1 MFSGK
6 ILLTKDNPGMDLGPV
21 NNLRRWFTSM
31 AIAQTLAKV
40 QLAPDQTA
48 VFESMVK
55 TYEKPLFQFAFR
67 LCGNHHEAQ
76 DLLQESLYRAYKSF
90 PHFEVGTAFDRWL
103 YQIIHNLFIDHY
115 RKKKRRPNMTSID
128 EPLQNLESEKSIELP
143 DWSTNPESEA
153 IRNELGHQIEKGL
166 AQLSPEYRSAVILCD
181 IQGLSYEEIAQVL
194 NCSIGTV
201 RSRIHRGRKSLRSL
215 LLPYLHAGEVQ

>member
-1 MFSGK
+1 
-6 ILLTKDNPGMDLGPV
+6 
-21 NNLRRWFTSM
+21 M
-31 AIAQTLAKV
+31 AIAQTLTKAQ

-90 PHFEVGTAFDRWL
+90 SRFESGTAFDRWL

-115 RKKKRRPNMTSID
+115 RKKKRRPIFSSID
-128 EPLQNLESEKSIELP
+128 EPLQHLESEKPIELP

-153 IRNELGHQIEKGL
+153 VRGELGRQIQLGL
-166 AQLSPEYRSAVILCD
+166 EELSPEYRTAVILCD
-181 IQGLSYEEIAQVL
+181 IQGLSYEEISQVL

-201 RSRIHRGRKSLRSL
+201 RSRIHRGRKTLRRL
-215 LLPYLHAGEVQ
+215 LLPYLQEREVK

>member
-1 MFSGK
+1 
-6 ILLTKDNPGMDLGPV
+6 
-21 NNLRRWFTSM
+21 M
-31 AIAQTLAKV
+31 AIAQTLVKA

-48 VFESMVK
+48 VFESMVR
-55 TYEKPLFQFAFR
+55 TYEKPLFQFAYR

-90 PHFEVGTAFDRWL
+90 SRFEAGTAFDRWL

-115 RKKKRRPNMTSID
+115 RKKKRRPILASID
-128 EPLQNLESEKSIELP
+128 EPMQHMESEKPIELP

-153 IRNELGHQIEKGL
+153 VRGELGRQIQQSL
-166 AQLSPEYRSAVILCD
+166 NQLPPEYRTAVILCD
-181 IQGLSYEEIAQVL
+181 IQGLSYEEISQVL

-201 RSRIHRGRKSLRSL
+201 RSRIHRGRKTLRRL
-215 LLPYLHAGEVQ
+215 LLPYLNEREVQ